1 VRLEFVMLIKKADV
15 KAHMA
20 ARRAR
25 HMQLSTNSPSV
36 AGSGNVPVQPEPMR
50 ANAHGSALKPIRLVP
65 RMHVPSAATQGVPR
79 PAVQEPAQSNGTTT
93 VFKPSEW

>member
-1 VRLEFVMLIKKADV
+1 MLIKKADV

-36 AGSGNVPVQPEPMR
+36 AGSVSVPVQPEPMR
-50 ANAHGSALKPIRLVP
+50 ANAHGSTLEPIRLVP
-65 RMHVPSAATQGVPR
+65 RMPSAAAQRAPQ
-79 PAVQEPAQSNGTTT
+79 PAVQEPAQLNGTTT

>member
-1 VRLEFVMLIKKADV
+1 MLIKKADV

-25 HMQLSTNSPSV
+25 HMQLSTNSPAV
-36 AGSGNVPVQPEPMR
+36 AGSASVPVQPEPMR
-50 ANAHGSALKPIRLVP
+50 ASAHGSTLEPIRLVP
-65 RMHVPSAATQGVPR
+65 RMHVPSPAAQITPR
-79 PAVQEPAQSNGTTT
+79 PAVQEPTQLNGTT